1 MSTAQSVET
10 TPHAGT
16 YTIDPQV
23 SQIRFTTKHLFGT
36 GKVEGT
42 FSDASGTIV
51 IADPVSESTLVAS
64 AAAGSFKTSDRRRD
78 EKVKS
83 AKLLHADKHPR
94 IMFKSTGVAQEG
106 GVWRLEGELTAAGG
120 TAPVHLTI
128 TKLVAEPSGLVISA
142 EGTVDRYA
150 HGITAMKGMAA
161 RRLQVTLNA
170 RASRS

>member
-1 MSTAQSVET
+1 MSTAESVIT

-23 SQIRFTTKHLFGT
+23 SEIRFTTKHLFGT
-36 GKVEGT
+36 GTVEGT
-42 FSDASGTIV
+42 FSDVSGTIV
-51 IADPVSESTLVAS
+51 IADPVSKSTVVAS
-64 AAAGSFKTSDRRRD
+64 AAAGSFETSDRRRD
-78 EKVKS
+78 DKVKS
-83 AKLLHADKHPR
+83 AKFLHADKHPR
-94 IMFKSTGVAQEG
+94 IMFESTGVEAEG
-106 GVWRLEGELTAAGG
+106 GVWRLKGALTAAGG

-161 RRLQVTLNA
+161 RRLHVSITA
-170 RASRS
+170 KASHS

>member
-1 MSTAQSVET
+1 MPTAQSVET

-16 YTIDPQV
+16 YIIDPQE
-23 SQIRFTTKHLFGT
+23 SEIRFTTKHLFGT

-42 FSDASGTIV
+42 FSDVSGTIV
-51 IADPVSESTLVAS
+51 IADPASKSAVAAS
-64 AAAGSFKTSDRRRD
+64 AAAGSFKTSDGRRD
-78 EKVKS
+78 DKVRS
-83 AKLLHADKHPR
+83 AKFLHADKHPR
-94 IMFKSTGVAQEG
+94 IMFESTGVAEEG
-106 GVWRLEGELTAAGG
+106 GIWRLEGGLTAAGG

-161 RRLQVTLNA
+161 RRLKVTITA
-170 RASRS
+170 RASRA